1 MLVPFREV
9 SSSSPNTEIDLRWMG
24 WDVGVGSQ
32 GLQLEAQESLVGSF
46 TLTPLSPTT
55 SSVLR
60 RRCLLRHRMDHLVG
74 AIKKD
79 ARDVN
84 PPLPRPAAVSWGC
97 DARELP
103 EFLRSSP
110 ACSPELLLLLV
121 TTLSKHVGGC
131 VALAF
136 RKKKGQRKRCV
147 FGWMIS
153 AVETKDG
160 WDWGKSTGWSWPQL
174 QWICTLYVLT
184 HASKEKSWLID
195 HYI

>member
-1 MLVPFREV
+1 
-9 SSSSPNTEIDLRWMG
+9 MG

-84 PPLPRPAAVSWGC
+84 PPLPRPAA
-97 DARELP
+97 E
-103 EFLRSSP
+103 
-110 ACSPELLLLLV
+110 
-121 TTLSKHVGGC
+121 
-131 VALAF
+131 
-136 RKKKGQRKRCV
+136 KKGPRKRCV

-160 WDWGKSTGWSWPQL
+160 
-174 QWICTLYVLT
+174 
-184 HASKEKSWLID
+184 
-195 HYI
+195 